1 MLGLSSGVAWDEVG
15 IARGIPGVLHIKG
28 ALKGQVKL
36 KWVPTGGPQG
46 SEYRNCLGNATEVE
60 VGLDGGGPMTLH
72 LEAALAGW

>member
-1 MLGLSSGVAWDEVG
+1 MKWALPG
-15 IARGIPGVLHIKG
+15 GIPWVLHIKG

-46 SEYRNCLGNATEVE
+46 SLYRNCLGNATEVE
-60 VGLDGGGPMTLH
+60 VGINGGGPMTLH